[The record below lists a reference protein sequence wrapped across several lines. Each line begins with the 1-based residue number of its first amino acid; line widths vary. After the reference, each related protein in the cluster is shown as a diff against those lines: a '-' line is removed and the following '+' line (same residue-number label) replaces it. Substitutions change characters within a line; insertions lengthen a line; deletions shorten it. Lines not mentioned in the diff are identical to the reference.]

1 MPLAPQ
7 VEPSPCADS
16 PACRCSGR
24 MVTLPTRPQPAG
36 LWSGMEGGALG
47 CTPSLPALWVQVAAG
62 SCVLQLCVLVF
73 GEKCLVQGSAGSL
86 GTLTLTRSGCQ
97 LWRTSC
103 TDADVYTGRAQRGE
117 PPLTEPHR
125 RHFRQ
130 CPRLGGGRGRRPGWR
145 TDASSA
151 GSPGCTGPC
160 PR

>member
-97 LWRTSC
+97 LWES
-103 TDADVYTGRAQRGE
+103 RGCRSS
-117 PPLTEPHR
+117 P
-125 RHFRQ
+125 
-130 CPRLGGGRGRRPGWR
+130 RRPPGGAGVHQLSPKAPWSGGW
-145 TDASSA
+145 
-151 GSPGCTGPC
+151 GWG
-160 PR
+160 